1 MVAVI
6 ADDNRV
12 RFRVRQVSVLSNL
25 YWSFVHDA
33 AKPDL
38 IVPEPLWT
46 DHFFVGAVLR
56 VE

>member
-1 MVAVI
+1 MIAVI

-38 IVPEPLWT
+38 IVPEPL
-46 DHFFVGAVLR
+46 
-56 VE
+56 